1 MKILLLLLM
10 LFVATD
16 GAREGNDAFDKGD
29 FASAEAAY
37 REAITANPDDAR
49 LYFNLGNALA
59 RQGKF
64 DEAVSSYERF
74 KEMSN
79 SANDRALADYNIGNI
94 YGAQEKWDRA
104 ANQFRSSLRQNPTDD
119 DAKFNFELAK
129 RNLQEQQQNPDQQ
142 NQQQDENSENDENQQ
157 DQQQQDQQQ
166 NDSDSPSDN
175 DSSDQQQQDGD
186 QDEQDAGQPQQRPQ
200 PESDITQ
207 EEADRILNALENK
220 EKDLLK
226 DFHKNQIPSNARH
239 AKNW

>member
-1 MKILLLLLM
+1 MKILFLLLM

-16 GAREGNDAFDKGD
+16 GARQGNDAFDKGD
-29 FASAEAAY
+29 FAGAEAAY
-37 REAITANPDDAR
+37 REAIAANPDDAR
-49 LYFNLGNALA
+49 LHFNLGNALA
-59 RQGKF
+59 RQGKL
-64 DEAVSSYERF
+64 DEAISSYERF
-74 KEMSN
+74 KEMSS
-79 SANDRALADYNIGNI
+79 SASDRALADYNIGNI

-104 ANQFRSSLRQNPTDD
+104 ANQFRSSLRQNPTDN

-129 RNLQEQQQNPDQQ
+129 RNLQQQQQDPNQR
-142 NQQQDENSENDENQQ
+142 NQQQDENSENNENDPDQ
-157 DQQQQDQQQ
+157 DQQQQQD
-166 NDSDSPSDN
+166 DSDSNSNN
-175 DSSDQQQQDGD
+175 DPNQQQQDGD
-186 QDEQDAGQPQQRPQ
+186 QDEQDDAGQPQQRPQ